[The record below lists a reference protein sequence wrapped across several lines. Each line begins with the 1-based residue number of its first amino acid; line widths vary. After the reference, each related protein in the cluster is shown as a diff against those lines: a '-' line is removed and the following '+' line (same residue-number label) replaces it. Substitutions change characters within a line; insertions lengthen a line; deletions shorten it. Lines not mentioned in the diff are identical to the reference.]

1 MGSYVVEVQTHRD
14 LRPTWLHKSWQVL
27 WNWNDH
33 NQNHGTALHHD
44 KCDAYS
50 STDPNTSLSFGRGGV
65 LMLGLHIGREPTRML
80 FQEDG
85 DALVMAR
92 DFQKEFCH
100 GVPVRGTWQVLKD
113 GPMYTGMKL
122 WGKEAMTKEIDMHG
136 MASQGAPHA
145 TIRWRD
151 THFDPCPV
159 N

>member
-1 MGSYVVEVQTHRD
+1 MT
-14 LRPTWLHKSWQVL
+14 
-27 WNWNDH
+27 
-33 NQNHGTALHHD
+33 
-44 KCDAYS
+44 
-50 STDPNTSLSFGRGGV
+50 
-65 LMLGLHIGREPTRML
+65 LGLHIGRELTRTL

-85 DALVMAR
+85 DALVMAG

-100 GVPVRGTWQVLKD
+100 GVPARGSCQVLKD

-145 TIRWRD
+145 RMNGTI

-159 N
+159 NKRSKDVCGI